1 MCHVGQGVCVV
12 CDIVRPHAG
21 CLPAVSGCHS
31 GACGGTALRPHATP
45 DRGCRQTRRALRPP
59 PLTVPFTPPLS
70 YSHNPP
76 RSSVDWRRRR
86 EEKATAEAEESTA
99 FAAVG
104 GTRRTGASS
113 PERLQIEG
121 SARSH
126 AQNPCLHFSP
136 PLRGRCFARD
146 SSRFRRVRDAPA
158 FPPAAESCA
167 CRFRWH

>member
-1 MCHVGQGVCVV
+1 MCHVGHLACVA
-12 CDIVRPHAG
+12 CARVRPHAG
-21 CLPAVSGCHS
+21 FLSAVNGCHS
-31 GACGGTALRPHATP
+31 GACGGTALRPHAMP
-45 DRGCRQTRRALRPP
+45 DRGCHQTRRALRPP

-76 RSSVDWRRRR
+76 CSSVDWKRRR
-86 EEKATAEAEESTA
+86 EEKAMAEAEELTA
-99 FAAVG
+99 FATVG
-104 GTRRTGASS
+104 GTRQSGAPS

-121 SARSH
+121 NAPSH

-136 PLRGRCFARD
+136 LLHGQCFAQD
-146 SSRFRRVRDAPA
+146 SLRFRRVRDAPA

>member
-1 MCHVGQGVCVV
+1 MWCVREFAHTPVSSPRSTVATRGRVVELLSARTSRPTAVAVNHVSHFA
-12 CDIVRPHAG
+12 P
-21 CLPAVSGCHS
+21 LPSRFHLLA
-31 GACGGTALRPHATP
+31 
-45 DRGCRQTRRALRPP
+45 
-59 PLTVPFTPPLS
+59 PLH
-70 YSHNPP
+70 YSPNPP
-76 RSSVDWRRRR
+76 RSSFDWKRRR

-121 SARSH
+121 NAPSH